1 VVAQG
6 RQGPWQPRGSGLL
19 VAVVAVSVVAL
30 VVHGIVALTLLNGA
44 AHRTVAAGKTVVAP
58 PPRTPVPTERPTGP
72 PPTSAPS
79 TPPTSAPVSS
89 PGGPLHIDHACLLP
103 DNPPSSAHIPSG
115 DPFGSD
121 LSHLGADAELQRLY
135 VVQSGELKPA
145 DAAGP
150 VRDCD
155 RQLWAIVVAATP
167 AEVLRYVDE
176 LLVFDAD
183 LNTGYVGEVQAQTG
197 SSEASA
203 HWRLSLAPN
212 GASDLEVALTVAHE
226 VGHLLSLNRAEM
238 TGEDQ
243 SACQGLMLEEGCLK
257 DGSSFVTYLDD
268 MWGDDLFDT
277 WSTANDITDEQQR
290 ADALDDFYQQHHE
303 KFVDSYAASHPV
315 EDFAQSFAL
324 WCALGP
330 TSPVLPQVIEGDPHD
345 GADKLAWFEDPHRA
359 VSQQARARCEALRA
373 LTR

>member
-1 VVAQG
+1 MVGQG

-19 VAVVAVSVVAL
+19 VAVVALSVVAL

-44 AHRTVAAGKTVVAP
+44 ARRTVASGKTLDP
-58 PPRTPVPTERPTGP
+58 PAPRTPAPQPTRST
-72 PPTSAPS
+72 PS
-79 TPPTSAPVSS
+79 TTAPTAAPVTTATAGTS
-89 PGGPLHIDHACLLP
+89 GGPLHIDHACLLP
-103 DNPPSSAHIPSG
+103 DNPPSSAHIPVG

-121 LSHLGADAELQRLY
+121 LSHLGPNAELQRLY
-135 VVQSGELKPA
+135 VVRSGELTPM

-167 AEVLRYVDE
+167 VEVLRYVDE
-176 LLVFDAD
+176 LLIFDAD
-183 LNTGYVGEVQAQTG
+183 LSTGYVGEVQAQPT

-212 GASDLEVALTVAHE
+212 GASDLDVALTVAHE

-243 SACQGLMLEEGCLK
+243 STCQGLMLDEGCLRE
-257 DGSSFVTYLDD
+257 GSSFVTYLDA
-268 MWGDDLFDT
+268 MWGEDLFDT
-277 WSTANDITDEQQR
+277 WSTANDITDDQQR
-290 ADALDDFYQQHHE
+290 AEALDDFYQQHHE

-330 TSPVLPQVIEGDPHD
+330 KSPVLPQVIEGDPTD
-345 GADKLAWFEDPHRA
+345 GAEKIAWFDDPDRA
-359 VSQQARARCEALRA
+359 VGQQARARCEALRA
-373 LTR
+373 FTR